1 MGALSGYRVLDLS
14 ILVQGPQAAAMLHDL
29 GAEVTKIELPEVGD
43 LGRWL
48 TVAIDDDRSPYVEAN
63 NRGKRSVTLD
73 LRTAGGKRALMR
85 LVEAV
90 DSLIHNFVPGT
101 VEEWGIDYD
110 ALKKI
115 NPSLIYAAGSTF
127 GPEGPNSQR
136 EGADMVGQAEGGI
149 VSVTG
154 HDDGHPTIVGAVIG
168 DHFGAQNLI
177 TGILAALVHRERTGV
192 GQRIDVSLVGSAIFA
207 QSSEMTYTMLSGKSP
222 GRPNNNHPI
231 LRGLVHRCP
240 TSDGYIYLLGIPE
253 HLWNDFALCLDRE
266 DLVDDPRFAT
276 LVPALEDVETLR
288 TIIDDVFPSRTTEE
302 WEQRLRSAG
311 QRYGRVKTYE
321 EVVSDDTN
329 LANGYIVQVEHP
341 TYGSISVVGNPIG
354 MSETPT
360 RVGVVAPELGEHTE
374 EVLLEAGFTW
384 EEIDQMRTDG
394 AY

>member
-1 MGALSGYRVLDLS
+1 VGALSGYRVLDLS

-90 DSLIHNFVPGT
+90 DILIHNFVPGT

>member
-90 DSLIHNFVPGT
+90 DILIHNFVPGT

-192 GQRIDVSLVGSAIFA
+192 GQRVDVSLVGSAIFA

-288 TIIDDVFPSRTTEE
+288 AIIDDVFPSRTTEE

-341 TYGSISVVGNPIG
+341 SYGSISVVGNPVR

>member
-1 MGALSGYRVLDLS
+1 VGALSGYRVLDLS

-90 DSLIHNFVPGT
+90 DILIHNFVPGT

-192 GQRIDVSLVGSAIFA
+192 GQRVDVSLVGSAIFA

-288 TIIDDVFPSRTTEE
+288 AIIDDVFPSRTTEE

-374 EVLLEAGFTW
+374 EVLLEAGFSW

>member
-1 MGALSGYRVLDLS
+1 VGALSGYRVLDLS

-90 DSLIHNFVPGT
+90 DILIHNFVPGT

-192 GQRIDVSLVGSAIFA
+192 GQRVDVSLVGSAIFA

-288 TIIDDVFPSRTTEE
+288 AIIDDVFPSRTTEE

-341 TYGSISVVGNPIG
+341 SYGSISVVGNPVR

-374 EVLLEAGFTW
+374 EVLLEAGFSW

>member
-90 DSLIHNFVPGT
+90 DILIHNFVPGT

-192 GQRIDVSLVGSAIFA
+192 GQRVDVSLVGSAIFA

-374 EVLLEAGFTW
+374 EVLLEAGFSW

>member
-1 MGALSGYRVLDLS
+1 MWALNGYRVLDLS

-90 DSLIHNFVPGT
+90 DILIHNFVPGT

-288 TIIDDVFPSRTTEE
+288 AIIDDVFPSRTTEE

-341 TYGSISVVGNPIG
+341 TYGSISVVGNPVR

-374 EVLLEAGFTW
+374 EVLLEAGFSW

>member
-90 DSLIHNFVPGT
+90 DILIHNFVPGT

-192 GQRIDVSLVGSAIFA
+192 GQRVDVSLVGSAIFA
-207 QSSEMTYTMLSGKSP
+207 QSSEMKYTMLSGKSP

-231 LRGLVHRCP
+231 LSGLVHRCP

-288 TIIDDVFPSRTTEE
+288 AIIDDVFPSRTTEE

-341 TYGSISVVGNPIG
+341 SYGSISVVGNPVR

-374 EVLLEAGFTW
+374 EVLLEAGFSW

>member
-90 DSLIHNFVPGT
+90 DILIHNFVPGT

-288 TIIDDVFPSRTTEE
+288 AIIDDVFPSRTTEE

>member
-63 NRGKRSVTLD
+63 NRGKRSVTLG

-90 DSLIHNFVPGT
+90 DILIHNFVPGT

-240 TSDGYIYLLGIPE
+240 TSVGYIYLLGSPE
-253 HLWNDFALCLDRE
+253 HLWTDFALCLDRE

-341 TYGSISVVGNPIG
+341 SYGSISVVGNPVR

-374 EVLLEAGFTW
+374 EVLLEAGFSW

>member
-90 DSLIHNFVPGT
+90 DILIHNFVPGT

-384 EEIDQMRTDG
+384 EDIDQMRTDG

>member
-90 DSLIHNFVPGT
+90 DILIHNFVPGT

-192 GQRIDVSLVGSAIFA
+192 GQRVDVSLVGSAIFA

-341 TYGSISVVGNPIG
+341 SYGSISVVGNPVR

-374 EVLLEAGFTW
+374 EVLLEAGFSW

>member
-1 MGALSGYRVLDLS
+1 VGALSGYRVLDLS

-73 LRTAGGKRALMR
+73 LRTVGGKRALMR
-85 LVEAV
+85 LVETV
-90 DSLIHNFVPGT
+90 DILIHNFVPGT

-192 GQRIDVSLVGSAIFA
+192 GQRVDVSLVGSAIFA

-288 TIIDDVFPSRTTEE
+288 AIIDDVFPSRTTEE

-341 TYGSISVVGNPIG
+341 SYGSISVVGNPIG

-374 EVLLEAGFTW
+374 EVLLEAGFSW

>member
-90 DSLIHNFVPGT
+90 DILIHNFVPGT

-311 QRYGRVKTYE
+311 QRYGSVKTYE

-329 LANGYIVQVEHP
+329 LANGYIVEVEHP

>member
-90 DSLIHNFVPGT
+90 DILIHNFVPGT

-192 GQRIDVSLVGSAIFA
+192 GQRVDVSLVGSAIFA

-288 TIIDDVFPSRTTEE
+288 AIIDDVFPSRTTEE

>member
-1 MGALSGYRVLDLS
+1 VGALSGYRVLDLS

-90 DSLIHNFVPGT
+90 DILIHNFVPGT

-288 TIIDDVFPSRTTEE
+288 AIIDDVFPSRTTEE

-341 TYGSISVVGNPIG
+341 SYGSISVVGNPVR

-374 EVLLEAGFTW
+374 EVLLEAGFSW

>member
-90 DSLIHNFVPGT
+90 DILIHNFVPGT

-136 EGADMVGQAEGGI
+136 EGAAMVGQAEGGI

-192 GQRIDVSLVGSAIFA
+192 GQRVDVSLVGSAIFA

-288 TIIDDVFPSRTTEE
+288 AIIDDVFPSRTTEE

-321 EVVSDDTN
+321 EVVSDNTN

>member
-90 DSLIHNFVPGT
+90 DILIHNFVPGT

-341 TYGSISVVGNPIG
+341 SYGSISVVGNPIG

>member
-90 DSLIHNFVPGT
+90 DILIHNFVPGT

-288 TIIDDVFPSRTTEE
+288 AIIDDVFPSRTTEE

-341 TYGSISVVGNPIG
+341 TYGSISVVGNPVR

-360 RVGVVAPELGEHTE
+360 RVGVVAPELGAHTE
-374 EVLLEAGFTW
+374 EVLLEAGFSW

>member
-90 DSLIHNFVPGT
+90 DILIHNFVPGT

-127 GPEGPNSQR
+127 GPQGPNSQR
-136 EGADMVGQAEGGI
+136 EGADMVGQAEGGV

-192 GQRIDVSLVGSAIFA
+192 GQRVDVSLVGSAIFA

>member
-1 MGALSGYRVLDLS
+1 VGALSGYRVLDLS

-90 DSLIHNFVPGT
+90 DILIHNFVPGT

-288 TIIDDVFPSRTTEE
+288 AIIDDVFPSRTTEE

-374 EVLLEAGFTW
+374 EVLLEAGFSW

>member
-90 DSLIHNFVPGT
+90 DILIHNFVPGT

>member
-90 DSLIHNFVPGT
+90 DILIHNFVPGT

-154 HDDGHPTIVGAVIG
+154 HNDGHPTIVGAVIG

>member
-90 DSLIHNFVPGT
+90 DILIHNFVPGT

-341 TYGSISVVGNPIG
+341 SYGSISVVGNPVR

-374 EVLLEAGFTW
+374 EVLLEAGFSW

>member
-63 NRGKRSVTLD
+63 NRGKRSATLD

-90 DSLIHNFVPGT
+90 DILIHNFVPGT

-321 EVVSDDTN
+321 EVVSDNTN

>member
-29 GAEVTKIELPEVGD
+29 GAEVTKSELPEVGD

-90 DSLIHNFVPGT
+90 DILIHNFVPGT

-240 TSDGYIYLLGIPE
+240 TSDGYIYVLGIPE

>member
-1 MGALSGYRVLDLS
+1 VGALSGYRVLDLS

-90 DSLIHNFVPGT
+90 DILIHNFVPGT

-192 GQRIDVSLVGSAIFA
+192 GQRVDVSLVGSAIFA

-288 TIIDDVFPSRTTEE
+288 AIIDDVFPSRTTEE

-341 TYGSISVVGNPIG
+341 SYGSISVVGNPVR

>member
-90 DSLIHNFVPGT
+90 DILIHNFVPGT

-192 GQRIDVSLVGSAIFA
+192 GQRIDVSLVGSAIC
-207 QSSEMTYTMLSGKSP
+207 SILEMTYTMLSGKS
-222 GRPNNNHPI
+222 
-231 LRGLVHRCP
+231 
-240 TSDGYIYLLGIPE
+240 
-253 HLWNDFALCLDRE
+253 
-266 DLVDDPRFAT
+266 
-276 LVPALEDVETLR
+276 LR
-288 TIIDDVFPSRTTEE
+288 T
-302 WEQRLRSAG
+302 A
-311 QRYGRVKTYE
+311 
-321 EVVSDDTN
+321 
-329 LANGYIVQVEHP
+329 
-341 TYGSISVVGNPIG
+341 
-354 MSETPT
+354 
-360 RVGVVAPELGEHTE
+360 
-374 EVLLEAGFTW
+374 
-384 EEIDQMRTDG
+384 
-394 AY
+394 

>member
-90 DSLIHNFVPGT
+90 DILIHNFVPGT

-127 GPEGPNSQR
+127 GPQGPNSQR

-192 GQRIDVSLVGSAIFA
+192 GQRVDVSLVGSAIFA

-288 TIIDDVFPSRTTEE
+288 AIIDDVFPSRTTEE

-341 TYGSISVVGNPIG
+341 SYGSISVVGNPVR

-374 EVLLEAGFTW
+374 EVLLEAGFSW